1 MGDKDYPPPIRVVAE
16 SDGSVRVFC
25 EGGPVDFPPEGP
37 PPEEAPPLARRVF
50 EAVRDLR
57 SEFRAE

>member
-1 MGDKDYPPPIRVVAE
+1 MGDKDYPPPIRVVNE

-25 EGGPVDFPPEGP
+25 EGLTVDFPSGGP

-50 EAVRDLR
+50 EAVQDLR
-57 SEFRAE
+57 SEIRAE